1 MELQLWG
8 DNGTQNLKLIKI
20 SFKSSWANLGTLLW
34 CFTCIC
40 RDEMFFKIIR
50 DVHIYG
56 TTKEGK
62 FIHKES

>member
-20 SFKSSWANLGTLLW
+20 SFKSSWVNLGTLLW
-34 CFTCIC
+34 CFTLHW
-40 RDEMFFKIIR
+40 RY
-50 DVHIYG
+50 VHIYG